1 MKRIAESELVLH
13 NDGSV
18 YHLRVHANEIAD
30 KIILV
35 GDPGRTELVA
45 SFFDEVTVRRENR
58 EIFTR
63 TGTYKGKKI
72 TVLSTG
78 MGTDNLDIVVNEL
91 DALANIDLKTRTI
104 NKKLKSL
111 TLVRIG
117 TSGGIQ
123 PEIPVGSLL
132 FSSHGIG
139 LDGLLH
145 FYAGSSN
152 VRNLTLEG
160 ELENQIGWPSRWPS
174 PYVVEADSDLLA
186 KLSKGHPTGMT
197 MTASGFYGPQG
208 RELRLPLHYPDF
220 NDRTTLF
227 HYNKLKVT
235 NFEMETSALYGLSKM
250 LGHKACTGCVIIAN
264 RANKTF
270 IKDYKPKMNELVKL
284 VLDRI

>member
-18 YHLRVHANEIAD
+18 YHLRLHPEEIAD

-45 SFFDEVTVRRENR
+45 SFFDKVTVRRENR

-63 TGTYKGKKI
+63 TGTYKGKNI

-91 DALANIDLKTRTI
+91 DALVNIDLKKRTI
-104 NKKLKSL
+104 NKDHKSL

-123 PEIPVGSLL
+123 PHIPVGSFL
-132 FSSHGIG
+132 FSSHGVG

-145 FYAGSSN
+145 FYADSSN
-152 VRNLTLEG
+152 YRDLTLEG

-174 PYVVEADSDLLA
+174 PYVVEADQELLK
-186 KLSKGHPTGMT
+186 KLSQGHPNGLT

-208 RELRLPLHYPDF
+208 RELRLPLHYPEF
-220 NDRTTLF
+220 NDRVAMF
-227 HYNKLKVT
+227 HHNRFQVT

-264 RANKTF
+264 RADKTF